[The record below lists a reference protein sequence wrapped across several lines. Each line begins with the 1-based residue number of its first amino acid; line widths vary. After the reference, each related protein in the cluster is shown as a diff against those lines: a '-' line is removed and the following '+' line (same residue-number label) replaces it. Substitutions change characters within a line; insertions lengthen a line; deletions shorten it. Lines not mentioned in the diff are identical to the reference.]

1 MDIIY
6 LIMHQEQNATN
17 YGSLVFT
24 VEDPG
29 FGGLSVRTPAQTP
42 KSRSSPRGFPK
53 NPNYRWYILCLA
65 ALTCTLAVAAPT
77 MCMPVLFKE
86 ISGELN
92 LNLVQV
98 GLVWGI
104 GSLPGIFTA
113 LAGGA
118 VGDRFGPKRI
128 LILACLLTGL
138 VGALRGLAN
147 SFVSLSAAVF
157 LLGFL
162 SPFIS
167 MNVFKTCGIWFP
179 PRQLVLAS
187 GVVSMGMALGFL
199 IGSMISATLLSPWL
213 GGWRNVMY
221 FYGIIAMALSL
232 PWSFTRLAPASAGL
246 PAGGTGTKS
255 MRQTISHVAHI
266 RNIWLLGLAILGISG
281 CIQGTL
287 GYLPLYLRGQGWS
300 EVAADGALA
309 AFHTISMLCVIPIA
323 LWSDKFGSRKKM
335 LIAAA
340 LMITIGVSL
349 LSVAGGM
356 LVWVA
361 VCMAG
366 MVRDGFMAIFITTT
380 IETRGIGPAY
390 AGTATGFV
398 MIFSGLGSLIAPP
411 LGNSLAA
418 VAPGLPFV
426 FWAGLTLVGIA
437 GLYAIRTRDV
447 QPVHVPSEGN
457 RDLT

>member
-1 MDIIY
+1 
-6 LIMHQEQNATN
+6 MHKVPNAT
-17 YGSLVFT
+17 
-24 VEDPG
+24 
-29 FGGLSVRTPAQTP
+29 
-42 KSRSSPRGFPK
+42 
-53 NPNYRWYILCLA
+53 NYRWYILFLA

-86 ISGELN
+86 ISQELN
-92 LNLVQV
+92 LSLVQV

-118 VGDRFGPKRI
+118 IGDRFGPKRI

-162 SPFIS
+162 SQFIS
-167 MNVFKTCGIWFP
+167 INVFKTCGIWFP
-179 PRQLVLAS
+179 PRQLGLAS

-213 GGWRNVMY
+213 GGWRNVLY
-221 FYGIIAMALSL
+221 FYGIIAMALSIH
-232 PWSFTRLAPASAGL
+232 WFFTRLAPASAGL
-246 PAGGTGTKS
+246 PAGGTGSKS
-255 MRQTISHVAHI
+255 MRQTLSHVARI
-266 RNIWLLGLAILGISG
+266 RNVWLLGLAILGIGG

-287 GYLPLYLRGQGWS
+287 GYLPLYLRGQGWT
-300 EVAADGALA
+300 EVTADGALA

-323 LWSDKFGSRKKM
+323 LWSDKFCSRKKV
-335 LIAAA
+335 LITAT
-340 LMITIGVSL
+340 LMITMGVSL

-366 MVRDGFMAIFITTT
+366 MVRDGFMAVFMTTI
-380 IETRGIGPAY
+380 IETREVGPAY

-398 MIFSGLGSLIAPP
+398 MIFSGLGNLIAPP
-411 LGNSLAA
+411 LGNGLAA

-426 FWAGLTLVGIA
+426 FWAVLTVVGME
-437 GLYAIRTRDV
+437 GLYAIRTRDT
-447 QPVHVPSEGN
+447 QRIHILSEGI
-457 RDLT
+457 